1 MSKQMMRGQQQRG
14 AYVAFVLV
22 VSIFGLVI
30 STALLRNPPS
40 FLAAS
45 GYRRALIVLAFDFIC
60 VAGIFAVL
68 FPVACSGLLGTRF
81 SGAEMSGRFGI
92 RATRFL
98 GVLIVHGHHPSG
110 SESRR
115 HELLFRGRSFCA
127 TCYGLL
133 TGAVLS
139 LTIMTA
145 FLVSGWS
152 GWSSIYPAYF
162 VYYVGVDAVVT
173 GLLQTIVPW
182 AGARAKFVLA
192 FVFVAG
198 TSLMLLATE
207 LLSRN
212 LVADFFVILLAVFWI
227 LSWISLSHRSQLL
240 K

>member
-1 MSKQMMRGQQQRG
+1 MIRGQEQQG

-40 FLAAS
+40 FAAAS
-45 GYRRALIVLAFDFIC
+45 GYRKALIVLAFDLVCI
-60 VAGIFAVL
+60 VGIFAVL
-68 FPVACSGLLGTRF
+68 FPAACSGLVGARF
-81 SGAEMSGRFGI
+81 PSPEMSGRLGI

-110 SESRR
+110 SESTK
-115 HELLFRGRSFCA
+115 HELSFRARSFCA

-133 TGAVLS
+133 TGAVAS

-145 FLVSGWS
+145 FVVSGWS
-152 GWSSIYPAYF
+152 GWTSIYPAYL
-162 VYYVGVDAVVT
+162 VYYVGVAAVIT
-173 GLLQTIVPW
+173 GLLQTLLPE
-182 AGARAKFVLA
+182 AGPKARFVLA

-212 LVADFFVILLAVFWI
+212 LVADLFVILLAVFWL
-227 LSWISLSHRSQLL
+227 LSRISLSHRTQPL

>member
-1 MSKQMMRGQQQRG
+1 MMRGQEQRG

-30 STALLRNPPS
+30 STALLRSPTS

-45 GYRRALIVLAFDFIC
+45 GYRRALMVLAFDFVC

-68 FPVACSGLLGTRF
+68 FPVACSGLLGVRF
-81 SGAEMSGRFGI
+81 SSAEISGGFGI

-98 GVLIVHGHHPSG
+98 GVLVVHGHHPSG
-110 SESRR
+110 SESMK
-115 HELLFRGRSFCA
+115 HELFYKGRSFCA

-133 TGAVLS
+133 TGAVVS
-139 LTIMTA
+139 LTIMTT

-152 GWSSIYPAYF
+152 GWSSIYPAYLL
-162 VYYVGVDAVVT
+162 YYVGVAAVVT
-173 GLLQTIVPW
+173 GLLQTLLPE
-182 AGARAKFVLA
+182 AGAKGRFVLA

-198 TSLMLLATE
+198 TSLMLLTTE

-212 LVADFFVILLAVFWI
+212 LVADLFVILLAVFWL
-227 LSWISLSHRSQLL
+227 LSRISLSHRSQLL